1 MGIGG
6 GWVSST
12 KREEMPS
19 SRESPSLVTQDIN
32 RLLQMQSVD
41 AAATDQGGRREERPG
56 RWRREV
62 AQGGGADQGGAAGM
76 RRRCRSLG
84 LAAAGGGW
92 ARRQG
97 LPRELGQRRGERGTA
112 GLGFGLDS

>member
-19 SRESPSLVTQDIN
+19 RRESPSSRVSPSLVIQDIN

-41 AAATDQGGRREERPG
+41 AAAADQGGRREEERPG
-56 RWRREV
+56 RWRREEGPTREA
-62 AQGGGADQGGAAGM
+62 AQG
-76 RRRCRSLG
+76 
-84 LAAAGGGW
+84 
-92 ARRQG
+92 
-97 LPRELGQRRGERGTA
+97 
-112 GLGFGLDS
+112 

>member
-19 SRESPSLVTQDIN
+19 RRESPSLVTQDIN

-41 AAATDQGGRREERPG
+41 AAAADQGGRREEERPG
-56 RWRREV
+56 RWRREEGPTREA
-62 AQGGGADQGGAAGM
+62 AQG
-76 RRRCRSLG
+76 
-84 LAAAGGGW
+84 
-92 ARRQG
+92 
-97 LPRELGQRRGERGTA
+97 
-112 GLGFGLDS
+112 